1 MLGNNSFGVKHGL
14 DDDWWKT
21 FEGFSLMTVHCV
33 RGGRL
38 AGETSQWQA
47 GAYFGCGSTLAGQV
61 SDWGKAPG
69 AGDNS
74 FPVPQAAR

>member
-1 MLGNNSFGVKHGL
+1 
-14 DDDWWKT
+14 
-21 FEGFSLMTVHCV
+21 MTVHCV

>member
-1 MLGNNSFGVKHGL
+1 
-14 DDDWWKT
+14 
-21 FEGFSLMTVHCV
+21 MTVHCV

-61 SDWGKAPG
+61 SDWEKAPG

-74 FPVPQAAR
+74 FPVPQAARCSASSRSLPSWSVLH